1 MYNVRNIT
9 DDLFYIGCSD
19 RRLNLFENVYPIAN
33 GMAYNSYFLNDEKTV
48 LFDTVDKR
56 CCEQF
61 FANLNHVLGGRKL
74 DYLIVNHMEP
84 DHCALIADVV
94 SENPDVKIVC
104 NAKTAQMLGQF
115 FDMDLEG
122 RLLLVKEGD
131 TLETGHHTLQFFMAP
146 MVHWP
151 EVMVTYDSTDKIL
164 FSADAFGT
172 FGAIN
177 GNIFADE
184 VDFERDYLDE
194 ARRYYTNIVGKF
206 GVQVQALL
214 KKAAG
219 LEIKMLCPL
228 HGLIWREN
236 LGWYIDKYNK
246 WSSYTPEDNSVMI
259 AYASVYGGT
268 ENAVDLLA
276 GELAKRGIK
285 NIKIYNTSLTHP
297 SVILSEAFRC
307 SHLVFASVTYNM
319 GIFSTMNHLIHELA
333 AHNLQNRSVA
343 LIENGSWSCCSAK
356 LMREEFEKM
365 KNITLLDS
373 VVTLKSTMND
383 ANMEEIVSL
392 AQTIA
397 DSIKTPQSV

>member
-9 DDLFYIGCSD
+9 DDLYYIGCSD
-19 RRLNLFENVYPIAN
+19 RRLNLFENVYPIEK
-33 GMAYNSYFLNDEKTV
+33 GVSYNSYFLDDEKTV

-56 CCEQF
+56 CSEQF
-61 FANLNHVLGGRKL
+61 FANLRHVLNGRCL
-74 DYLIVNHMEP
+74 DYLVVNHMEP
-84 DHCALIADVV
+84 DHCALIANVV
-94 SENPDVKIVC
+94 EENPDVKIVC
-104 NAKTAQMLGQF
+104 NQKTSQMLAQF
-115 FDMDLEG
+115 FDMNLDG
-122 RLLLVKEGD
+122 RLHLVKECD
-131 TLETGHHTLQFFMAP
+131 TLETGRHTLKFFMAP

-151 EVMVTYDSTDKIL
+151 EVMVTYDEVDKIL

-184 VDFERDYLDE
+184 VDFEKDYLDE

-219 LEIKMLCPL
+219 LEINMICPL

-236 LGWYIDKYNK
+236 LAWYVEKYNK
-246 WSSYTPEDNSVMI
+246 WSSYTPEDKTVMI

-276 GELAKRGIK
+276 GELAKRGVK

-319 GIFSTMNHLIHELA
+319 GIFSTMNHLIHELVS
-333 AHNLQNRSVA
+333 HNLQNRTVA
-343 LIENGSWSCCSAK
+343 LIENGSWACCSAK

-365 KNITLLDS
+365 KNITFIDS
-373 VVTLKSTMND
+373 AVALKSTMN
-383 ANMEEIVSL
+383 NEKMEEIIAL
-392 AQTIA
+392 AEKIA
-397 DSIKTPQSV
+397 NSIKAPQSV

>member
-9 DDLFYIGCSD
+9 DDLYYIGCSD

-33 GMAYNSYFLNDEKTV
+33 GMAYNSYFLKDDKTV

-56 CCEQF
+56 CSEQF
-61 FANLNHVLGGRKL
+61 FANLEHVLDGRSL
-74 DYLIVNHMEP
+74 DYLVVNHMEP
-84 DHCALIADVV
+84 DHCSLIAGVV
-94 SENPDVKIVC
+94 RCYPDVKIVC
-104 NAKTAQMLGQF
+104 NIKTSQMLAQF
-115 FDMDLEG
+115 FDIDLDG

-131 TLETGHHTLQFFMAP
+131 TLETGHHTLTFLMAP

-151 EVMVTYDSTDKIL
+151 EVMVTYDAVDKIL

-184 VDFERDYLDE
+184 VDFEKDYLDE
-194 ARRYYTNIVGKF
+194 ARRYYTNIVGKY

-214 KKAAG
+214 KKASAF
-219 LEIKMLCPL
+219 EINMICPL

-236 LGWYIDKYNK
+236 IEWYIEKYNK
-246 WSSYTPEDNSVMI
+246 WSSYMPEDNSVMI

-268 ENAVDLLA
+268 ENAVELLA
-276 GELAKRGIK
+276 SELAKRGVK
-285 NIKIYNTSLTHP
+285 NIKIYNTSSTHP

-333 AHNLQNRSVA
+333 AHSLQNRTVA
-343 LIENGSWSCCSAK
+343 LIENGSWALCSGK
-356 LMREEFEKM
+356 LMQEEFEKM
-365 KNITLLDS
+365 KNITLIENLVS
-373 VVTLKSTMND
+373 VKSTLKKD
-383 ANMEEIVSL
+383 KICEIQALADKISESL
-392 AQTIA
+392 LA
-397 DSIKTPQSV
+397 KCL